1 MMLFTEDENV
11 PITTAAS
18 RLGTVPFEETG
29 KVELR
34 SNWSAED
41 AEFVI
46 RAVYRHLLGNDYI
59 MQSERLSSAESLL
72 RNGHI
77 SVREFVRAVAKSEL
91 YKNKFFYGN
100 FQTRVIELHFKH
112 LLGRAP
118 YEESEVIEHLDRY
131 ENEGY
136 DVDVDSFIDSEE
148 YQANFGENVVPY
160 YRSFVYQAGQRSQG
174 FTRIFQL
181 YRGYAT
187 SDRAQM
193 GGGLS
198 KLAAELG
205 RNQASSIKPP
215 SSVGSATTR
224 KGNTTPNKALGGTT
238 PFGGQDRKVY
248 RVEVVG
254 MAGPGYPRVRRTN
267 TAFLVPY
274 DQLSN
279 KLQQINR
286 MGGRVSS
293 VTSAS
298 N

>member
-1 MMLFTEDENV
+1 M

-46 RAVYRHLLGNDYI
+46 RAVYRQLLGNDYI
-59 MQSERLSSAESLL
+59 MKSERLGSAESLL
-72 RNGHI
+72 RNGYI

-91 YKNKFFYGN
+91 YKKKFFYGN
-100 FQTRVIELHFKH
+100 FQTRVIELHYKH

-118 YEESEVIEHLDRY
+118 YDESEVIEHLDRY

-136 DVDVDSFIDSEE
+136 DADVDSFIDSEE
-148 YQANFGENVVPY
+148 YVANFGENVVPY
-160 YRSFVYQAGQRSQG
+160 YRSFVYQAGQCSKG
-174 FTRIFQL
+174 FTRMFQL

-187 SDRAQM
+187 SDRAQT
-193 GGGLS
+193 GSGRS
-198 KLAAELG
+198 KLAEELG
-205 RNQASSIKPP
+205 RNQASSITPP

-224 KGNTTPNKALGGTT
+224 KGNTAPKKALGGTT

-293 VTSAS
+293 VTPAS

>member
-1 MMLFTEDENV
+1 MNPM

-29 KVELR
+29 RVELR
-34 SNWSAED
+34 SNWSDDD

-46 RAVYRHLLGNDYI
+46 RAVYRHLLGNDYL
-59 MQSERLSSAESLL
+59 MKSERLTSAESLL
-72 RNGHI
+72 RNGYI
-77 SVREFVRAVAKSEL
+77 SVREFVRAVAKSDL
-91 YKNKFFYGN
+91 YKTKFFHN
-100 FQTRVIELHFKH
+100 SFQTRVIELQFKH

-118 YEESEVIEHLDRY
+118 YNELEVIEHLDRY

-136 DVDVDSFIDSEE
+136 DADVDSFIDSEE
-148 YQANFGENVVPY
+148 YAANFGENVVPY
-160 YRSFVYQAGQRSQG
+160 YRSFVYQAGQQSKG
-174 FTRIFQL
+174 FTRMFQL

-198 KLAAELG
+198 KLAEELG

-224 KGNTTPNKALGGTT
+224 KGNVTPSKALGGTT
-238 PFGGQDRKVY
+238 PFGGQDSKMF

-274 DQLSN
+274 EQLSS

-298 N
+298 K

>member
-1 MMLFTEDENV
+1 
-11 PITTAAS
+11 
-18 RLGTVPFEETG
+18 
-29 KVELR
+29 
-34 SNWSAED
+34 NWSADD

-46 RAVYRHLLGNDYI
+46 RAVYRHLLGNDYL
-59 MQSERLSSAESLL
+59 MRSERLTAAESLFT
-72 RNGHI
+72 NGYI

-91 YKNKFFYGN
+91 YKKKFFHGS

-118 YEESEVIEHLDRY
+118 YDESEVIEHLDRY

-136 DVDVDSFIDSEE
+136 DADVDSFIDSEE
-148 YQANFGENVVPY
+148 YLANFGENVVPY
-160 YRSFVYQAGQRSQG
+160 YRSFVYQPGQRSTG

-193 GGGLS
+193 GGGIS
-198 KLAAELG
+198 RLAEELG

-215 SSVGSATTR
+215 SAVGSATMR
-224 KGNTTPNKALGGTT
+224 KGNTAPNKALGGST
-238 PFGGQDRKVY
+238 PFGAQAGKVY

-274 DQLSN
+274 EQLSS

-293 VTSAS
+293 VTPAS
-298 N
+298 I

>member
-1 MMLFTEDENV
+1 M

-18 RLGTVPFEETG
+18 RLGTAPFEETG

-34 SNWSAED
+34 TNWSSED
-41 AEFVI
+41 AEYII
-46 RAVYRHLLGNDYI
+46 RAVYRHLLGNDYL
-59 MQSERLSSAESLL
+59 MQSERLTSAESLL

-77 SVREFVRAVAKSEL
+77 SVREFVRAVAKSNL
-91 YKNKFFYGN
+91 YKNKFFHKS
-100 FQTRVIELHFKH
+100 FQTRVIELQFKH

-118 YEESEVIEHLDRY
+118 YDESEVIEHLDRY

-136 DVDVDSFIDSEE
+136 DADVDSFIDSEE
-148 YQANFGENVVPY
+148 YLANFGENVVPY
-160 YRSFVYQAGQRSQG
+160 YRSFVYQPGQCSKG
-174 FTRIFQL
+174 FTRMFKL

-198 KLAAELG
+198 KLAEELG

-224 KGNTTPNKALGGTT
+224 KGNTTPDKALGGTT
-238 PFGGQDRKVY
+238 PFGRQGSKVY

-254 MAGPGYPRVRRTN
+254 MAGPGYPKVRRTN

-274 DQLSN
+274 EQLSS

-293 VTSAS
+293 VTPAS

>member
-1 MMLFTEDENV
+1 M

-18 RLGTVPFEETG
+18 RLGTKAFEETG

-34 SNWSAED
+34 ANWTQDD
-41 AEFVI
+41 AKNI
-46 RAVYRHLLGNDYI
+46 INAVYRHLLGNDYI
-59 MQSERLSSAESLL
+59 MKSERLVGAESLL
-72 RNGHI
+72 CNGYI

-118 YEESEVIEHLDRY
+118 YDESEVIEHLDRY

-136 DVDVDSFIDSEE
+136 DADVDSFIDSEE
-148 YQANFGENVVPY
+148 YQANFGDNVVPY
-160 YRSFVYQAGQRSQG
+160 YRSFVYQAGQRSTG

-187 SDRAQM
+187 SDRSQAAGRM
-193 GGGLS
+193 TR
-198 KLAAELG
+198 LAGELG
-205 RNQASSIKPP
+205 RNQSSSIKPP
-215 SSVGSATTR
+215 SAVGSATTR
-224 KGNTTPNKALGGTT
+224 KGNTVPNKALGGST
-238 PFGGQDRKVY
+238 PYGAQAGKVY

-274 DQLSN
+274 EQLSN

-293 VTSAS
+293 VTPAS
-298 N
+298 L

>member
-1 MMLFTEDENV
+1 V

-18 RLGTVPFEETG
+18 RLGTAPFDEAD

-34 SNWSAED
+34 PNWTRED
-41 AEFVI
+41 AAHVI
-46 RAVYRHLLGNDYI
+46 QAVYRHLLGNDYL
-59 MQSERLSSAESLL
+59 MKAERLNSAESLL
-72 RNGHI
+72 RDGHI

-91 YKNKFFYGN
+91 YKEKFFYGN
-100 FQTRVIELHFKH
+100 FQTRVIELQFKH

-118 YEESEVIEHLDRY
+118 YDEAEVIEHLDRY

-136 DVDVDSFIDSEE
+136 DADVDSFIDSEE
-148 YQANFGENVVPY
+148 YQASFGENVVPY
-160 YRSFVYQAGQRSQG
+160 YHSFVYQAGQRSTG

-187 SDRAQM
+187 SDRTQAAGRQ
-193 GGGLS
+193 S
-198 KLAAELG
+198 RLAEELG
-205 RNQASSIKPP
+205 RNQASSIRFP
-215 SSVGSATTR
+215 GSDATSTR
-224 KGNTTPNKALGGTT
+224 KGNVTPNKSLGGTT
-238 PFGGQDRKVY
+238 PFGGQNSKVY

-274 DQLSN
+274 EQLSA
-279 KLQQINR
+279 KLQQVNR

-293 VTSAS
+293 VTPAG
-298 N
+298 

>member
-1 MMLFTEDENV
+1 M

-34 SNWSAED
+34 TNWSAED
-41 AEFVI
+41 AEGII
-46 RAVYRHLLGNDYI
+46 RAVYRQLLGNDYL
-59 MQSERLSSAESLL
+59 MKSERLTSAESLL
-72 RNGHI
+72 CNGYI
-77 SVREFVRAVAKSEL
+77 SVREFVRAVAKSDL
-91 YKNKFFYGN
+91 YKNKFFHN
-100 FQTRVIELHFKH
+100 SFQTRVIELQFKH

-118 YEESEVIEHLDRY
+118 YSEAEVIEHLDRY

-136 DVDVDSFIDSEE
+136 DADVDSFIDSAE
-148 YQANFGENVVPY
+148 YAANFGENVVPY
-160 YRSFVYQAGQRSQG
+160 YSSFVYQAGQQSKG
-174 FTRIFQL
+174 FTRMFQL

-193 GGGLS
+193 GGGIS
-198 KLAAELG
+198 KLAEELG
-205 RNQASSIKPP
+205 RNQSSSIKPP
-215 SSVGSATTR
+215 SSVGSSTTR
-224 KGNTTPNKALGGTT
+224 KGSVTPSKALGGTT
-238 PFGGQDRKVY
+238 PFGGQDSKMY

-254 MAGPGYPRVRRTN
+254 MAGPGYPRIRRTN

-274 DQLSN
+274 EQLSS

-293 VTSAS
+293 VTAAS
-298 N
+298 K